1 MVKEPWQIDGN
12 IENWEFLVVSMGSKS
27 FNARFFEFSS
37 GAEAYAEE
45 RAEAFS
51 ESVDKGREQ
60 GIVVIGKILSVTTHE
75 RIPADRLRKG

>member
-37 GAEAYAEE
+37 GAEALKKLGPSVEMHV
-45 RAEAFS
+45 
-51 ESVDKGREQ
+51 ESVAKD
-60 GIVVIGKILSVTTHE
+60 
-75 RIPADRLRKG
+75 